1 MPPSISMMYRL
12 NMFKTLFFVMVK
24 QHFSSKSLPVKL
36 SHHVSPCF
44 TMMSPCFPVKSPC
57 FRVKHPRILGIAFPT
72 SPVQLLAPFGHLLW
86 DLRQGP
92 ERRRPKIP
100 CRCSMSLC
108 IMLGKQSSQ
117 HHIYI
122 YTYYISI

>member
-1 MPPSISMMYRL
+1 
-12 NMFKTLFFVMVK
+12 
-24 QHFSSKSLPVKL
+24 
-36 SHHVSPCF
+36 
-44 TMMSPCFPVKSPC
+44 MMSPCFPVKSPC

-108 IMLGKQSSQ
+108 IMLGKQSESIPKSAPY
-117 HHIYI
+117 IYI
-122 YTYYISI
+122 PIIYPYNHVYI